1 MKIDIIVPAS
11 GESVKEADIAKWYK
25 ASGETVKMDEP
36 LLSLETEKA
45 ALEVAAECDGV
56 LTILAP
62 EGKTVKVGQVVG
74 YISPSAVADTMPPVA
89 ATPAPAPKSPVAP
102 AIPQP
107 TADLSTNKQNA
118 VATATDRHIPSPSA
132 RKLMAENAVAAPE
145 IHGTGKDGRITKAD
159 VLAVMDQMR
168 PHEAMAPTLQEI
180 ADAYSS
186 LPSMISPDETITL
199 MRRPRRVSGQEEGSL
214 PSEVSALRK
223 EKPTSAPIAIAVKS
237 SAPADASTALRR
249 DTRREKMSRLRKTI
263 AQRLVDAQQTTAL
276 VTTFNEVDMSAIV
289 ELRNK
294 YREQYKA
301 AHNVSLGF
309 VSFFTTAVCHAL
321 KQFPIVN
328 ARIEGEE
335 IVYSDFCDIGIAVAT
350 PRGLVVPVI
359 RNAERQDLVEIEKS
373 ISALATKGRNGE
385 LTVDDLAGGT
395 FSITNGG
402 VFGSM
407 LSTPIVNH
415 PQSAILGM
423 HNIVDRPVVRAGQ
436 IVIRPIMYVALTY
449 DHRIIDGADAV
460 RFLVK
465 VKEQC
470 EEPMRLML
478 AV

>member
-36 LLSLETEKA
+36 LLSLETDKA

-56 LTILAP
+56 LTILEP

-74 YISPSAVADTMPPVA
+74 YISPSAVTVPTPPV
-89 ATPAPAPKSPVAP
+89 PASPAPKSPVAP
-102 AIPQP
+102 ATPP
-107 TADLSTNKQNA
+107 PKAELRADRQNA
-118 VATATDRHIPSPSA
+118 VAVATDRNVPSPAA
-132 RKLMAENAVAAPE
+132 RKMMAENAIHAPD
-145 IHGTGKDGRITKAD
+145 IQGSGKDNRITKAD
-159 VLAVMDQMR
+159 VLAVIDR
-168 PHEAMAPTLQEI
+168 RRHHEATAPTLHEV

-186 LPSMISPDETITL
+186 LPSMIAPDETITL
-199 MRRPRRVSGQEEGSL
+199 MRRPRRARGADEGPL
-214 PSEVSALRK
+214 PSETSPSRN
-223 EKPTSAPIAIAVKS
+223 EKPTSSPVEIPVKS
-237 SAPADASTALRR
+237 PAPADASTAVRR

-263 AQRLVDAQQTTAL
+263 AQRLVDAQQTAAL